1 LRSDGQVVPSS
12 VAAALTLPRCSEGE
26 GAFGFGLVGQEAG
39 GLPAHPPRQR
49 RQAPLAEGS
58 FEGVAVDAQPLG
70 GLPQPALAGEGV
82 GGLGQ
87 LAVLPV
93 GARLGEAVAP

>member
-1 LRSDGQVVPSS
+1 LILPSRSASWKARSGLGAV
-12 VAAALTLPRCSEGE
+12 GE
-26 GAFGFGLVGQEAG
+26 EAG

-49 RQAPLAEGS
+49 RPAPLAEGS

-70 GLPQPALAGEGV
+70 GLPQPDLAREGV
-82 GGLGQ
+82 GGLGP